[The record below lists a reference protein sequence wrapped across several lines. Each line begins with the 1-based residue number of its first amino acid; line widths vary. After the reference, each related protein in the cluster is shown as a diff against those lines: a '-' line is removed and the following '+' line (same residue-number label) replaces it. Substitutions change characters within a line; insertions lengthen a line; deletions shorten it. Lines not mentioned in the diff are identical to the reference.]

1 MKQDIIPYNPEL
13 KDLAKKLRQNMT
25 YAEIILWK
33 ALRNKTLMGFDFDR
47 QRPIDNYIVDFY
59 CKVLKLA
66 IEIDGGSH
74 DYEEIAIKD
83 KIRETNLN
91 SLGITILHFKES
103 EVRKDIK
110 RVLSTIE
117 KWVMENQKW

>member
-25 YAEIILWK
+25 YAEIMLWK

-74 DYEEIAIKD
+74 DYEEIANKD
-83 KIRETNLN
+83 KIREINLN
-91 SLGITILHFKES
+91 SFGITILHFKES

-110 RVLSTIE
+110 GVLSTIE

>member
-25 YAEIILWK
+25 YAEIMLWK
-33 ALRNKTLMGFDFDR
+33 ALRNKTLMSFDFDR

-74 DYEEIAIKD
+74 DYEEIANKD
-83 KIRETNLN
+83 KIREINLN
-91 SLGITILHFKES
+91 SFGITILHFKES

-110 RVLSTIE
+110 GVLSTIE